1 MSNTYKLAAG
11 VAAALIVIALIVYFW
26 LRPGGGEEQP
36 IETIGIATP
45 LPTPEPTP
53 TLAEQLSA
61 RLIGT
66 TLNTSDAIVGELVRE
81 LSAHPKLAAWM
92 ANEDLVRRFAAAVDN
107 VADGVSPRQHVD
119 FLRPTRP
126 FRAVAKRDRFYVHPS
141 SYARYD
147 LPADVF
153 ASLDTEGTV
162 ALLRELGPLIDEAHR
177 EISPPGSK
185 FGDRLIAAIDQLL
198 AVRAPAGEVELEERT
213 VATFKYADEDIE
225 KLSDAQRHFLRM
237 GPDNIRKV
245 QAKLRE
251 IRDRLQ
257 ASAAGG

>member
-11 VAAALIVIALIVYFW
+11 VFAAVIVIVVIVYVW
-26 LRPGGGEEQP
+26 LRPGGGDEQP
-36 IETIGIATP
+36 IEPIGIAAP
-45 LPTPEPTP
+45 SPAPEPTP

-81 LSAHPKLAAWM
+81 LSSHPRLAAWM

-107 VADGVSPRQHVD
+107 VADGSSPRQHVD
-119 FLRPTRP
+119 FLRPASP
-126 FRAVAKRDRFYVHPS
+126 FRAVSRRDRFYVHPS

-147 LPADVF
+147 LPAEVF

-162 ALLRELGPLIDEAHR
+162 ALLGELGPLIDEAHR
-177 EISPPGSK
+177 EISPPGSD
-185 FGDRLIAAIDQLL
+185 FEDRLIAAIDHLL

-213 VATFKYADEDIE
+213 VVTFKYADDDIE

-237 GPDNIRKV
+237 GPENIRKV

-251 IRDRLQ
+251 LRDELLMTMPED
-257 ASAAGG
+257 